1 MCCGKEAE
9 RQVWLVSSL
18 KREFTT
24 PARCQL
30 EAWDNIYRGR
40 SLEELSSLLGIV
52 ASARLVDSGEDATIA
67 IHSVG
72 LLLRY
77 GFPAAAK
84 GADDLMES
92 SGLGSVL
99 NKYRHRPDWVLA

>member
-1 MCCGKEAE
+1 MSCGNEGE

-18 KREFTT
+18 DQEFTT

-40 SLEELSSLLGIV
+40 SLKEFAGLLGIIV
-52 ASARLVDSGEDATIA
+52 SARLVESGEDETLA

-77 GFPAAAK
+77 GFREAAEE
-84 GADDLMES
+84 ADAWLES

-99 NKYRHRPDWVLA
+99 EKYRHRPNWVLI

>member
-1 MCCGKEAE
+1 MSCENEGE
-9 RQVWLVSSL
+9 RQVWLVSSFGQ
-18 KREFTT
+18 EFTT

-40 SLEELSSLLGIV
+40 NLEELTGLLGII
-52 ASARLVDSGEDATIA
+52 ASARPVESGEDNTIA

-77 GFPAAAK
+77 GFAAAAED
-84 GADDLMES
+84 ADGLMER
-92 SGLGSVL
+92 SGLGRVL
-99 NKYRHRPDWVLA
+99 DKYRHRPNWVLA